1 MGKDALARYGEF
13 QRRLAQYTQELSAEM
28 FPEGLPEG
36 LSFSDLEEAAERGGN
51 QVSRDLSERHVRA
64 RADRGAGGVA
74 RKCPECRGPLKPGQK
89 RDRRLTTTRGQVGW
103 TEQTTH
109 CPRCRRA
116 FSPSG
121 PGPGA

>member
-1 MGKDALARYGEF
+1 MGKDAVVRYREF
-13 QRRLAQYTQELSAEM
+13 QRRLAQYSRELSAEM

-36 LSFSDLEEAAERGGN
+36 LSFSDLEVAAEQVGN
-51 QVSRDLSERHVRA
+51 QVSRDLIEGHIRA
-64 RADRGAGGVA
+64 RAERDTEAAPGS
-74 RKCPECRGPLKPGQK
+74 CPECHGPLAPGPR
-89 RDRRLTTTRGQVGW
+89 RDRRLTTTRGQVDW
-103 TEQTTH
+103 TEETSH

>member
-1 MGKDALARYGEF
+1 MGKDALARYREF

-36 LSFSDLEEAAERGGN
+36 LTFSDLEEAAERVGN
-51 QVSRDLSERHVRA
+51 QVSRDLMERHIQA
-64 RADRGAGGVA
+64 RPEGAPA
-74 RKCPECRGPLKPGQK
+74 TCPECDGPLKPGQD
-89 RDRRLTTTRGQVGW
+89 RDRRLTTTRGRVSW
-103 TEQTTH
+103 TEKTTH

-121 PGPGA
+121 PNSGA